1 MFPNTLNANEKYRVL
16 DCVYLSSPIQMQ
28 LSLKPIIFS
37 GIFLSFLESTSNF
50 KHFEKKMIVI
60 ATFFRK
66 LQNVKELV
74 RPLFKKHR
82 FRNSIDN
89 QHVNVSRRIVKSA

>member
-1 MFPNTLNANEKYRVL
+1 MFPNTLNANDKYPVL
-16 DCVYLSSPIQMQ
+16 DCVNLSSPIQMQ

-82 FRNSIDN
+82 FRNSFDN
-89 QHVNVSRRIVKSA
+89 QHVNVSRRLVKSA